1 MPNYK
6 TDQFVTQPIERVFA
20 FFCDPQNLILV
31 TPPSLN
37 AKIESEKIIL
47 PSHSNPAGNR
57 CAITGSQF
65 TVSLNLLPHLPVRVK
80 WMARI
85 VQWELNRFFCDTQ
98 VNGQVFRH
106 WYHCHRFRAEQRPAG
121 MGTLITDDVD
131 FDTGKGGLVNAIAAA
146 GIKQTFAYRRKAVEE
161 FFTEE
166 PAQAKLRPQSL
177 G

>member
-20 FFCDPQNLILV
+20 FFCDPQNLMLV

-37 AKIESEKIIL
+37 ARIESERIIL
-47 PSHSNPAGNR
+47 PSHSTPVGNR

-65 TVSLNLLPHLPVRVK
+65 TVSLNLLPHVPVRVK

-85 VQWELNRFFCDTQ
+85 VQWELNRVFCDTQ
-98 VNGQVFRH
+98 VHGKVFRH
-106 WYHCHRFRAEQRPAG
+106 WYHCHRFRAEQRPTG
-121 MGTLITDDVD
+121 TGTLISDDVD
-131 FDTGKGGLVNAIAAA
+131 FDTGQGTLANAVA
-146 GIKQTFAYRRKAVEE
+146 GVYIKHTFAYRRRALEE
-161 FFTEE
+161 FF
-166 PAQAKLRPQSL
+166 AQGPP